1 MSKQER
7 VYRIVLSVLL
17 VFGCIFNVNA
27 NGQNENGSEK
37 KQTLS
42 FITWRGDDSAG
53 YDAIIEAFEAK
64 YPNIDVNVEYFK
76 GGTTYDGIVTTR
88 GMGGELDFYA
98 AQPGGQLAA
107 YVQAGYALDITD
119 QEFIKRVSPG
129 SLAAGTYDG
138 ITYGVAQA
146 VSTNCVFYNKEIFSQ
161 YGLSE
166 PKTWDEFITICDTL
180 QENGVTPLVAG
191 LSQTYIAQNFYK
203 MMAAHMMPED
213 SPNYWQAV
221 TTKEM
226 TLKDEPFPSI
236 LKEIKMLYDKG
247 YYVDGVEGVD
257 KHAAAALFAQGKVA
271 MDVEGTWRTSTIA
284 NAEGAPEFG
293 MFSLPYTGNPNEITH
308 VVAPNQTHLIFPGS
322 KNIDAALKFYDF
334 MTTAEMAAEFSNHTS
349 QVPTVLGTK
358 VDSPVLQMAMDL
370 INSTRA
376 VLGPN
381 LANTSNE
388 VQQALYEAFTRVAV
402 GMDVDE
408 TINVIQ
414 EKIDGIER

>member
-1 MSKQER
+1 MIKQIKVNR
-7 VYRIVLSVLL
+7 VVLLVLL
-17 VFGCIFNVNA
+17 VFACALSVSA
-27 NGQNENGSEK
+27 NGQNEKEQ

-53 YDAIIEAFEAK
+53 YDVIIEAFEAK

-88 GMGGELDFYA
+88 GMGGELDIYA

-146 VSTNCVFYNKEIFSQ
+146 VSTNCVFYNKAIFDK

-166 PKTWDEFITICDTL
+166 PKSWDEFLNICATL
-180 QENGVTPLVAG
+180 HKNGVTPLVAG

-203 MMAAHMMPED
+203 MMAAHMMPDE
-213 SPNYWQAV
+213 SPNLWQAV
-221 TTKEM
+221 TEKKI
-226 TLKDEPFPSI
+226 TLRDEPFPTI
-236 LKEIKMLYDKG
+236 LNEIKILFDKG
-247 YYVDGVEGVD
+247 YYIDGVEGVD

-271 MDVEGTWRTSTIA
+271 MDVEGTWRTSTIYGA
-284 NAEGAPEFG
+284 DGAPEFG
-293 MFSLPYTGNPNEITH
+293 MFSLPYTGNPDELTH

-334 MTTAEMAAEFSNHTS
+334 MTTAEMASAFSKHTS
-349 QVPTVLGTK
+349 QVPTVSGAT
-358 VDSPVLQMAMDL
+358 VDSPILQMALDL
-370 INSTRA
+370 INNTRP

-388 VQQALYEAFTRVAV
+388 VQQALYEAFTRVAI
-402 GMDVDE
+402 GMDVDT
-408 TINVIQ
+408 TIEEIQ
-414 EKIDGIER
+414 TKIDAIER